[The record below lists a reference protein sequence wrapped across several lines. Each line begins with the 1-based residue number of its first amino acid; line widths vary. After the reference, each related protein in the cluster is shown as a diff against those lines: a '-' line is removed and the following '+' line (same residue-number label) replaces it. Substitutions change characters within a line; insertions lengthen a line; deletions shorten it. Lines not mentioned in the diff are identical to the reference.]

1 MHTLA
6 KCSGF
11 ALGVS
16 LFFGSPASAG
26 PFFFSTGTPDGLIAT
41 ASQPSSSGKTEIEAA
56 DDFALTV
63 TTSISSATF
72 TGLLTGVSP
81 SIVEVRVEIYRVFP
95 LDSTSPPSGNVPSRV
110 NSPSDNALFEFSSPA
125 DITFGT
131 SVLSSSFTAANSV
144 LNGINPSPSQHT
156 GGEGPVTGEE
166 VQFNITFT
174 TPLDLVAGHYF
185 FVPQVELAGTD
196 EFYWLSAPRPIVP
209 PGTAFPAGFTDLQE
223 WIRNT
228 ALDPDW
234 LRVGGDI
241 VGTPATGPTFNAT
254 FSLTGNTVPEP
265 LTLSLFGAGL
275 AGLVALRRRRQDS
288 SRVS

>member
-1 MHTLA
+1 MQKLA
-6 KCSGF
+6 KCGGF

-16 LFFGSPASAG
+16 LFLGSSASAE
-26 PFFFSTGTPDGLIAT
+26 PFFFSTGSPDGLMAT

-63 TTSISSATF
+63 ETSISSASF

-81 SIVEVRVEIYRVFP
+81 SIVGVRVEIYQVFP
-95 LDSTSPPSGNVPSRV
+95 LDSTSPPSGNVPSRT
-110 NSPSDNALFEFSSPA
+110 NSPSDVALLEFSSPA

-144 LNGINPSPSQHT
+144 LNGINPSPGQHT
-156 GGEGPVTGEE
+156 GGDGPVTGEE

-174 TPLDLVAGHYF
+174 TTFDLSAGHYF
-185 FVPQVELAGTD
+185 FVPQVELAGSD
-196 EFYWLSAPRPIVP
+196 EFFWLSAPRPIVP
-209 PGTAFPAGFTDLQE
+209 PGTAFPVGFTDLQE
-223 WIRNT
+223 WIRNS

-234 LRVGGDI
+234 LRVGADI
-241 VGTPATGPTFNAT
+241 VGTPALGPTFNAT

-265 LTLSLFGAGL
+265 ITLSLFGAGL
-275 AGLVALRRRRQDS
+275 AGLVSMRRRRQGS
-288 SRVS
+288 SRIA